1 MKNQIVRKKITN
13 LFSNKITDLALI
25 FGGSTGLLVTSSTFD
40 NEVIELTNSAG
51 TLGTTGT
58 YNNEIIEH

>member
-13 LFSNKITDLALI
+13 LVSNKITELDLI
-25 FGGSTGLLVTSSTFD
+25 FGG
-40 NEVIELTNSAG
+40 SAG

-58 YNNEIIEH
+58 YDNEVIELTNSSGALGTTSTFDNEIIE